1 MNPGDGFL
9 KPCASI
15 CASNRGVDRVVVSRR
30 GRGRRHRREGTN
42 RVTRAFV
49 TKSPPARFVRTHRV
63 HFMLLHL
70 GTISLDVRER
80 GFRALPR
87 RVAPVRLRTAILTRA
102 RARRFLFASVRRA
115 ERFVHRGH
123 GVDLREKCITD
134 RRRRP
139 ASPSVARVVVEHRV
153 ASSPARVAFAS
164 FQRHRHRR
172 RQRARR
178 STHRFL
184 ASNLAP

>member
-1 MNPGDGFL
+1 
-9 KPCASI
+9 
-15 CASNRGVDRVVVSRR
+15 
-30 GRGRRHRREGTN
+30 
-42 RVTRAFV
+42 
-49 TKSPPARFVRTHRV
+49 
-63 HFMLLHL
+63 
-70 GTISLDVRER
+70 
-80 GFRALPR
+80 
-87 RVAPVRLRTAILTRA
+87 
-102 RARRFLFASVRRA
+102 VRRA